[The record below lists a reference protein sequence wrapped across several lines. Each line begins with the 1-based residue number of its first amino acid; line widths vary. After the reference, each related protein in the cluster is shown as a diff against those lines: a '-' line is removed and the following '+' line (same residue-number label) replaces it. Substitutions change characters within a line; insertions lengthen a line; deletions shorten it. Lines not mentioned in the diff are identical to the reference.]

1 MSRQTF
7 PKNGPPLLPHFAG
20 FYRFLPIKQRG
31 MMDKKVPR
39 RVVITTKDIQNILG
53 ICERSAR
60 ELMQRIRIMLE
71 KGTEQYVTVDEFC
84 RFVGLSKD
92 EVQDFF

>member
-1 MSRQTF
+1 MSGQSS
-7 PKNGPPLLPHFAG
+7 PKNGPPFLPHFAG
-20 FYRFLPIKQRG
+20 FCRFLPIKHGG
-31 MMDKKVPR
+31 MRDKKGPR

-60 ELMQRIRIMLE
+60 ELMQRIRNILG
-71 KGTEQYVTVDEFC
+71 KGPEQYVTVDEFC
-84 RFVGLSKD
+84 TFVGLTKD